1 MIRHVGFLRRWLG
14 VALLM
19 TMTGALWASDLLMVR
34 SQLLFEDAQP
44 RLEDEINALGYF
56 TSGARRVDID
66 LTSAGFSRGTY
77 RSIAYGKPDELKALS
92 ERYPELTPFLPL
104 QIVIFGEQGE
114 SLLVALNPLYLAEL
128 FPQPELVN
136 VFESWHRDLQ
146 IIMENMRD
154 AR

>member
-1 MIRHVGFLRRWLG
+1 MMMRAGLCRGLG
-14 VALLM
+14 AALLLMM
-19 TMTGALWASDLLMVR
+19 TSALWADDLLMVR
-34 SQLLFEDAQP
+34 SQLVFEDAQP

-56 TSGARRVDID
+56 TSNARRVDID
-66 LTSAGFSRGTY
+66 LISAGFSRGIY
-77 RSIAYGKPDELKALS
+77 RSIAYGKPDEVKVLS

-104 QIVIFGEQGE
+104 QIVIFGERSE
-114 SLLVALNPLYLAEL
+114 SLLVALSPLYLAEL

-136 VFESWHRDLQ
+136 VFAGWHKDLQ